1 MGLDVLGCSKWCS
14 KWCSKL
20 CFLGSDFP
28 PCFDDDVL
36 FYTVLVGGTTIVSIE
51 VIVIPLFGIRI
62 PSDHSAGV
70 GCPSVP

>member
-1 MGLDVLGCSKWCS
+1 MR
-14 KWCSKL
+14 SKL
-20 CFLGSDFP
+20 VFLRSDFP
-28 PCFDDDVL
+28 PWFDDDVL

-51 VIVIPLFGIRI
+51 VLVIRV

>member
-1 MGLDVLGCSKWCS
+1 VGLDGLGCSKWCS
-14 KWCSKL
+14 KL
-20 CFLGSDFP
+20 VFLRSDFP
-28 PCFDDDVL
+28 PWFDDDVL

-51 VIVIPLFGIRI
+51 VLVIRV